1 MANGLVL
8 FQVASIVA
16 LVGMG
21 LGWRGVMTRYS
32 GFYDLP
38 TAWTMM
44 FWGILLGGFYGNM
57 ADEYILRPLIS
68 SDSGFPFTNLIICLV
83 LSVIVHLI
91 LRRERVRRTGSQPT
105 TGWALGLSV
114 GGMIGMYV
122 IYRVL
127 EPGIISFSSIATV
140 ALIAIVSPRGHA
152 LIFCRH
158 GHDMLMGQRWKA
170 TLKTFIY
177 STLLLIVIY
186 AAIFDMR
193 TWIFVIPIL
202 LLAERSAHDWVWAA
216 VPRPARRR
224 LRRIWSD
231 ASRTSSTGQ
240 QLELELDAA
249 KAELDPESNPEE
261 MNPLLEDTRNID
273 NKESVDSKSVNI
285 TYNIQNIAIQ
295 DSVLVDS
302 NISTESE

>member
-1 MANGLVL
+1 MASDLVL

-38 TAWTMM
+38 TAWSMM
-44 FWGILLGGFYGNM
+44 FWGILLGGFYGNL
-57 ADEYILRPLIS
+57 ADSFILRPLIS
-68 SDSGFPFTNLIICLV
+68 ADGGFPFTNLVLCLV
-83 LSVIVHLI
+83 LSVIVHMI

-114 GGMIGMYV
+114 GGMVAMYV

-127 EPGIISFSSIATV
+127 EPGEMSMVTIATI

-158 GHDMLMGQRWKA
+158 GYDMLLGKRWKA
-170 TLKTFIY
+170 TLKTFIL
-177 STLLLIVIY
+177 STVLLIAIY
-186 AAIFDMR
+186 SAIFDPR
-193 TWIFVIPIL
+193 TWIFVIPVL
-202 LLAERSAHDWVWAA
+202 LLSEKNAQDWVWAA
-216 VPRPARRR
+216 VPTPARRR

-231 ASRTSSTGQ
+231 ASRTNSS
-240 QLELELDAA
+240 
-249 KAELDPESNPEE
+249 EE
-261 MNPLLEDTRNID
+261 E
-273 NKESVDSKSVNI
+273 
-285 TYNIQNIAIQ
+285 
-295 DSVLVDS
+295 
-302 NISTESE
+302 

>member
-1 MANGLVL
+1 MADGLVL

-16 LVGMG
+16 LIGMG
-21 LGWRGVMTRYS
+21 LGWRGVMTKYS

-38 TAWTMM
+38 TAWSMM
-44 FWGILLGGFYGNM
+44 FWGILLGGFYGNI
-57 ADEYILRPLIS
+57 ADEFILRPLIS
-68 SDSGFPFTNLIICLV
+68 NDGGFPFTNIVICLV

-127 EPGIISFSSIATV
+127 EPGIISVSSIATI

-158 GHDMLMGQRWKA
+158 GHDMLIGQRWKA
-170 TLKTFIY
+170 TLKTFVY
-177 STLLLIVIY
+177 STLFLIAIY

-193 TWIFVIPIL
+193 TWIFVIPVL
-202 LLAERSAHDWVWAA
+202 LLSERKAHDWVWAA

-231 ASRTSSTGQ
+231 ASRTISTDQ
-240 QLELELDAA
+240 ELEFDAT
-249 KAELDPESNPEE
+249 KAELDSESNPEE
-261 MNPLLEDTRNID
+261 MNSLLEDTHNID
-273 NKESVDSKSVNI
+273 NKESVDQKSVNI
-285 TYNIQNIAIQ
+285 TTYNIQNIEIQ

>member
-1 MANGLVL
+1 MASGLIL

-38 TAWTMM
+38 TAWSMM
-44 FWGILLGGFYGNM
+44 FWGILLGGFYGKLG
-57 ADEYILRPLIS
+57 DELILIPYYSGAFPLRNFI
-68 SDSGFPFTNLIICLV
+68 LCLV
-83 LSVIVHLI
+83 LAVIVHLI

-127 EPGIISFSSIATV
+127 ESGINPSHIATV
-140 ALIAIVSPRGHA
+140 VLIALASPRGHA

-158 GHDMLMGQRWKA
+158 GYDMLLGKRWKA
-170 TLKTFIY
+170 TLKTFFLSALLLGSIY
-177 STLLLIVIY
+177 SSINDPIV
-186 AAIFDMR
+186 
-193 TWIFVIPIL
+193 WIFVIPVL
-202 LLAERSAHDWVWAA
+202 LLAEKRAEGWVWAA

-231 ASRTSSTGQ
+231 ASRT
-240 QLELELDAA
+240 
-249 KAELDPESNPEE
+249 
-261 MNPLLEDTRNID
+261 
-273 NKESVDSKSVNI
+273 
-285 TYNIQNIAIQ
+285 
-295 DSVLVDS
+295 
-302 NISTESE
+302 ISTDEQIQTVEEE

>member
-1 MANGLVL
+1 MASELVL

-16 LVGMG
+16 LVGMSM
-21 LGWRGVMTRYS
+21 GWRGVMTKYS

-38 TAWTMM
+38 TAWSMI
-44 FWGILLGGFYGNM
+44 FWGILLGGFYGNI

-68 SDSGFPFTNLIICLV
+68 ADEGFPFTNFVICLL

-122 IYRVL
+122 IFRVL
-127 EPGIISFSSIATV
+127 GPGDISLATIATV
-140 ALIAIVSPRGHA
+140 VLIAIVSPRGHA

-158 GHDMLMGQRWKA
+158 GYDMLMGKRWKA
-170 TLKTFIY
+170 TLKTFVFTTILLIAIY
-177 STLLLIVIY
+177 S
-186 AAIFDMR
+186 AIFDAR

-202 LLAERSAHDWVWAA
+202 LLSERKAHDWVWAA

-231 ASRTSSTGQ
+231 ASR
-240 QLELELDAA
+240 
-249 KAELDPESNPEE
+249 
-261 MNPLLEDTRNID
+261 
-273 NKESVDSKSVNI
+273 
-285 TYNIQNIAIQ
+285 
-295 DSVLVDS
+295 
-302 NISTESE
+302 NISTEEE

>member
-1 MANGLVL
+1 MASGLIL

-38 TAWTMM
+38 TAWSMM
-44 FWGILLGGFYGNM
+44 FWGILLGGFYGNI
-57 ADEYILRPLIS
+57 ADKFILLIFAGQ
-68 SDSGFPFTNLIICLV
+68 DSFPTSNLMLCLI

-114 GGMIGMYV
+114 GGMVGMYA

-127 EPGIISFSSIATV
+127 EQGNISLPVIVTV
-140 ALIAIVSPRGHA
+140 ALIAIISPRGHA

-158 GHDMLMGQRWKA
+158 GYDMLLGKRWKA
-170 TLKTFIY
+170 TLKTFVFAT
-177 STLLLIVIY
+177 SLLFAIY

-193 TWIFVIPIL
+193 TWIFVIPVL
-202 LLAERSAHDWVWAA
+202 LLAEKRAEGWVWAA

-231 ASRTSSTGQ
+231 ASRT
-240 QLELELDAA
+240 
-249 KAELDPESNPEE
+249 
-261 MNPLLEDTRNID
+261 
-273 NKESVDSKSVNI
+273 
-285 TYNIQNIAIQ
+285 
-295 DSVLVDS
+295 
-302 NISTESE
+302 ISTDEQIQTAEEE

>member
-1 MANGLVL
+1 MASGLIL
-8 FQVASIVA
+8 FQVSSIVA

-38 TAWTMM
+38 TAWSMM
-44 FWGILLGGFYGNM
+44 FWGILLGGFYGNI
-57 ADEYILRPLIS
+57 ADEYILRPLILN
-68 SDSGFPFTNLIICLV
+68 DGGFPFTNFVVCLI

-91 LRRERVRRTGSQPT
+91 LRREKVRRTGSQPT

-127 EPGIISFSSIATV
+127 EPGNISIASIVTV
-140 ALIAIVSPRGHA
+140 ALIAIISPRGHA

-158 GHDMLMGQRWKA
+158 GYDMLMGKRWKA
-170 TLKTFIY
+170 TLKTFVF
-177 STLLLIVIY
+177 STLLLIAIY
-186 AAIFDMR
+186 AAVFDIK
-193 TWIFVIPIL
+193 TWIFIIPIL
-202 LLAERSAHDWVWAA
+202 LLAERRAEGWVWAA

-231 ASRTSSTGQ
+231 ASRTISTGQ
-240 QLELELDAA
+240 QLEVELDAA
-249 KAELDPESNPEE
+249 KVELDSESNPEE
-261 MNPLLEDTRNID
+261 MNSLLEGTHNVDD
-273 NKESVDSKSVNI
+273 KVSVDQKPVNI

-302 NISTESE
+302 NISNESE